1 MIYPKFLEKGN
12 HIGITALS
20 YGCNDVKEEIN
31 NAVKMY
37 EKDYYVITTDDVLNK
52 YYIDPEERIDEFNE
66 ILDKDLSLINIA
78 RGGDFLYETLH
89 GLNFDYIK
97 EHPMWV
103 MGYSDVTSILYI
115 LTTKYDIAT
124 IYGFNA
130 KTFGDLPLLPYQ
142 LNCQEFLKGNL
153 LVQHNF
159 RNTNYSINGDF
170 ESKGVIIGGCFEVL
184 RNIHGT
190 PYDNTLEFLE
200 KYKEHKIIWYFDIF
214 DTNGADVYIT
224 LLQLKDCGWFKYTD
238 TIIVSKV
245 LFPNEDFM
253 TYKDAFDKAFPGL
266 NIIMEADIGHI
277 KPVMTIIN
285 GSLVNIKF
293 KDKELEM
300 TTDLLK

>member
-1 MIYPKFLEKGN
+1 MIYPKFLEKGD
-12 HIGITALS
+12 HVGITALS
-20 YGCNDVKEEIN
+20 DGCKDAKEEIN
-31 NAVKMY
+31 NAIKMY
-37 EKDYYVITTDDVLNK
+37 EKDYYVIATDDINES
-52 YYIDPEERIDEFNE
+52 YIDPDVRIDEFNE
-66 ILDKDLSLINIA
+66 ILDKDLALLNNA

-103 MGYSDVTSILYI
+103 MGNSDGTSLVYI
-115 LTTKYDIAT
+115 LTTKYNIAT

-142 LNCQEFLKGNL
+142 LNCQEILKGNL
-153 LVQHNF
+153 MVQHNF

-170 ESKGVIIGGCFEVL
+170 EDSGVIIGGCFEVL
-184 RNIHGT
+184 RNILGT

-200 KYKEHKIIWYFDIF
+200 KYKDHKIIWYFDIF
-214 DTNGADVYIT
+214 DTKAIDLYIA
-224 LLQLKDCGWFKYTD
+224 LLQLKDIGWFKYTD
-238 TIIVSKV
+238 TILVSKV
-245 LFPNEDFM
+245 LFPNEDVI
-253 TYKDAFDKAFPGL
+253 TYKEAFDKAFPNK

-277 KPVMTIIN
+277 KPVITIIN

-293 KDKELEM
+293 KDNNLEM